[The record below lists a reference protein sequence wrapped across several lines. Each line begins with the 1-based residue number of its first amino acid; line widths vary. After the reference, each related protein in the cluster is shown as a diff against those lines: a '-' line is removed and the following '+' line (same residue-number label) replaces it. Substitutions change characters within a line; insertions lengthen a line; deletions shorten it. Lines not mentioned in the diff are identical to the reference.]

1 MVRYHLFF
9 VFHDVMTSMIV
20 KHQDK
25 GSRKCKCHT
34 RVHRDFIDVF
44 TVPPEAISVI
54 GAMADASFLGG
65 TDAQNIIACE
75 SMFLTV
81 RAIAVNGYERGNG
94 PEHVNDA
101 SPFVGQFIRTYAY
114 RLFDLAATGRKHIR
128 PQATAILTMCMDEF
142 DRLDLPPPH
151 LDISASVAAVA
162 RIVMSELKA
171 QGVADVEDYMYW
183 TNYAFRPRD
192 FPDATSSSCIDGE
205 IFLCGNAF
213 LLDASE

>member
-1 MVRYHLFF
+1 M
-9 VFHDVMTSMIV
+9 
-20 KHQDK
+20 
-25 GSRKCKCHT
+25 CKCHT
-34 RVHRDFIDVF
+34 RVPRDFIDVF

-75 SMFLTV
+75 PMFLTV
-81 RAIAVNGYERGNG
+81 RAISVNGYKRGNG

-101 SPFVGQFIRTYAY
+101 FPFVGQFIRTYAY
-114 RLFDLAATGRKHIR
+114 RLFDLAATGCKHIR

-162 RIVMSELKA
+162 RIVMTELKA
-171 QGVADVEDYMYW
+171 QGVANVDEHADVDCSWRKEV
-183 TNYAFRPRD
+183 APVAEHA
-192 FPDATSSSCIDGE
+192 DADCNWRSQWGTGGNCSCLHLSRLNGVEVEID
-205 IFLCGNAF
+205 
-213 LLDASE
+213 